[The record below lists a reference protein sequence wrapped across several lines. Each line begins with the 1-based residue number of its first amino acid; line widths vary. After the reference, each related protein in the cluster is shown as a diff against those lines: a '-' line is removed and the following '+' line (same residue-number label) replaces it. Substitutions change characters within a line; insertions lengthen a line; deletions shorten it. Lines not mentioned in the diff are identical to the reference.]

1 MGDFNR
7 LQARAARNASTTRRA
22 ALARAKVSYK

>member
-7 LQARAARNASTTRRA
+7 LQAHAALHARTTRRA
-22 ALARAKVSYK
+22 ALARAKVRYK